1 MLLSMKKI
9 EREIINSFN
18 GLTHIQVMDMT
29 NILKGILYDT
39 LNQASKEV
47 YNSGVDRDVLI
58 KVYNAMMAEFKKK

>member
-1 MLLSMKKI
+1 MKRI

-18 GLTHIQVMDMT
+18 GLTHIQVMDLT
-29 NILKGILYDT
+29 NIIRGILFDT